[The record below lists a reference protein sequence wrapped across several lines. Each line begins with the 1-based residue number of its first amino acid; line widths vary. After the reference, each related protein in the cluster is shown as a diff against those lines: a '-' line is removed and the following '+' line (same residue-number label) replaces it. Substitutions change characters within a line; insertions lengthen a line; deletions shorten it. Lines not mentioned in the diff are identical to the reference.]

1 MAERPVPSTID
12 ALAPA
17 DIARR
22 LEAANVQ
29 RAALPVRSLLTLGL
43 LGGVYIALGGALAT
57 LALTDSSLGFGVGRL
72 AAGVAFSLGLIL
84 LVIGGGEL
92 VTGNALMVV
101 ALAGGKITARRVVLN
116 WAVVLV
122 ANAAGAL
129 LMALVIHRTGVLD
142 NGGVKTTAIRIA
154 ESKGH
159 LAFDVA
165 FLRGALCNML
175 VCLAVWLSA
184 AARSVEGK
192 IVAIVFPI
200 SAFVALGFEH
210 SVANLYLLPVGML
223 SGAHLTPADVIG
235 NIVPVVLGN
244 IVGGVILATAYW
256 TVYLGG
262 RAGQDAQSRAG
273 AAASLP
279 ATESLGPSDI
289 YERASTPELWSPHD
303 AQGVMPTRHVPVSG

>member
-1 MAERPVPSTID
+1 M
-12 ALAPA
+12 
-17 DIARR
+17 
-22 LEAANVQ
+22 Q

-244 IVGGVILATAYW
+244 IVGGVILAAAYW

-262 RAGQDAQSRAG
+262 RAGQDAQSRAR

-289 YERASTPELWSPHD
+289 YERASTPELWSPHN

>member
-262 RAGQDAQSRAG
+262 RAGQDAQSRAR